1 MGLLLNNFLLRC
13 KISSF
18 LLVVQ
23 IIDVPLYQNVYLKT
37 NDMAIIQFSTREF
50 RERQAS
56 ILDLA
61 DKGQNVVIR
70 RGNKAYTL
78 TPITE
83 EDLCFTPEVL
93 ERIDESLQ
101 QVKEGK
107 VHSFD
112 NVEELDRFLDTL

>member
-1 MGLLLNNFLLRC
+1 M
-13 KISSF
+13 
-18 LLVVQ
+18 
-23 IIDVPLYQNVYLKT
+23 YQNAYLKT
-37 NDMAIIQFSTREF
+37 KDMAIIQFSTREF

-61 DKGQNVVIR
+61 DKGQNIVIR

-83 EDLCFTPEVL
+83 EDLCFTPEIL

-107 VHSFD
+107 VHSFGS
-112 NVEELDRFLDTL
+112 VEELDRFLDTL